1 MKIKNLSLILLASLV
16 LGACGNKDAKPAEDV
31 KQDASQV
38 EDAKP
43 AEDVKQDASQVEDTN
58 TGVKEVS
65 DDDKKSSN
73 TEKEKAPEVAMNMED
88 AVKIFHE
95 HNFGDASADS
105 FNFDKIKVEIL
116 DKNIIYEIEGFKDGK
131 EYQLKINNNGKILEE
146 EIEDDNDNKKL
157 AIDLTKIISGV
168 DAWEKALEGQAED
181 VKVKEYELKIED
193 GKTVYEVKLDNG
205 KDVTIDAATGEI
217 IERD

>member
-1 MKIKNLSLILLASLV
+1 MNKKLALLMASALI
-16 LGACGNKDAKPAEDV
+16 LGACGNQGAKPAEETKEEV
-31 KQDASQV
+31 SQI
-38 EDAKP
+38 
-43 AEDVKQDASQVEDTN
+43 EDTN

-65 DDDKKSSN
+65 DDDKDTSDK
-73 TEKEKAPEVAMNMED
+73 EKEKAPEVAMNMED
-88 AVKIFHE
+88 AIKIFHE

-116 DKNIIYEIEGFKDGK
+116 DKDIIYEIEGFKDGK

-146 EIEDDNDNKKL
+146 EIEDDDDKKKL
-157 AIDLTKIISGV
+157 AIDFSKIISGV

-193 GKTVYEVKLDNG
+193 GKTVYEVKLDND
-205 KDVTIDAATGEI
+205 KDVKIDATTGEI

>member
-1 MKIKNLSLILLASLV
+1 MKIKNLSLILLASLI
-16 LGACGNKDAKPAEDV
+16 LGACGNKEVKPAEKP
-31 KQDASQV
+31 KQ
-38 EDAKP
+38 ET
-43 AEDVKQDASQVEDTN
+43 SQVEDTN

-65 DDDKKSSN
+65 EDDKK
-73 TEKEKAPEVAMNMED
+73 TDDTDKEKAPEVAMNMED

-116 DKNIIYEIEGFKDGK
+116 DKDIIYSIEGFKDGK

-146 EIEDDNDNKKL
+146 KIEDDDDKKKL
-157 AIDLTKIISGV
+157 AIDFTKIISGE
-168 DAWEKALEGQAED
+168 DAWEKSLEGQAED

-193 GKTVYEVKLDNG
+193 GKVVYDLELDNG
-205 KDVTIDAATGEI
+205 KDVKIDATTGDI
-217 IERD
+217 IKRD

>member
-1 MKIKNLSLILLASLV
+1 MKIKNLSLILLASLL
-16 LGACGNKDAKPAEDV
+16 LGACGNKEAKPAED
-31 KQDASQV
+31 
-38 EDAKP
+38 
-43 AEDVKQDASQVEDTN
+43 DVKQEVSQIEDTN

-65 DDDKKSSN
+65 DDDKASSN
-73 TEKEKAPEVAMNMED
+73 TEKEKVPEVAMNVED

-95 HNFGDASADS
+95 HNFGDGSDEAI
-105 FNFDKIKVEIL
+105 NIDKFKVKFL
-116 DKNIIYEIEGFKDGK
+116 DKGLEYEIEGFKDGK
-131 EYQLKINNNGKILEE
+131 EYKLKIDDNGNILEE
-146 EIEDDNDNKKL
+146 EIEDDDDKKKL

-205 KDVTIDAATGEI
+205 KEVKIDAATGEI

>member
-1 MKIKNLSLILLASLV
+1 MKIKNLSLILLASLI
-16 LGACGNKDAKPAEDV
+16 LGACGNKEVKPAEKP
-31 KQDASQV
+31 KQ
-38 EDAKP
+38 ET
-43 AEDVKQDASQVEDTN
+43 SQVEDTN

-65 DDDKKSSN
+65 EDDKK
-73 TEKEKAPEVAMNMED
+73 TDDTDKEKAPEVAMNMED

-116 DKNIIYEIEGFKDGK
+116 DKDIIYSIEGFKDGK

-146 EIEDDNDNKKL
+146 KIEDDDDKKKL
-157 AIDLTKIISGV
+157 AIDFTKIISV
-168 DAWEKALEGQAED
+168 EDAWEKSLEGQAED

-193 GKTVYEVKLDNG
+193 GKVVYDLELDNG
-205 KDVTIDAATGEI
+205 KDVKIDATTGDI
-217 IERD
+217 IKRD